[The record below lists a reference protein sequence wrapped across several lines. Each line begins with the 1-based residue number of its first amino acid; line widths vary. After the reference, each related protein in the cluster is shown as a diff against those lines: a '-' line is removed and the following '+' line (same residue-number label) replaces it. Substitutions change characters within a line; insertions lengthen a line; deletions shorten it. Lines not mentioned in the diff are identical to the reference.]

1 VTRKGEITEKQ
12 ILRRWPHQVALPA
25 EEVRGAANSMPMYAL
40 AKELS
45 GAPRP
50 CHLRRDGRDLVV
62 FCFEKPEDAQA
73 FAERFGGE
81 RLASGDQAH

>member
-1 VTRKGEITEKQ
+1 MIRKGEVTEKQ

-25 EEVRGAANSMPMYAL
+25 EAVRGAEKSMPMYAL

-50 CHLRRDGRDLVV
+50 CNLRRDGRDFVV
-62 FCFEKPEDAQA
+62 FCFEKLEDAQA
-73 FAERFGGE
+73 FAERFDGG
-81 RLASGDQAH
+81 AGV